1 MLKEGERLTSVVQ
14 WFQECRGINCATL
27 EIFGASIEPDG
38 TVRLKYPNG
47 EKVRSNPTRDGRSFR
62 FTKGQTPELF
72 CSPQSGN
79 AEIAF
84 LVEGETDCMR
94 LWQEFNGEYDV
105 FGLSG
110 INTWRRELGQKYLSG
125 YSRVYVVLDNDTDY
139 NVRARVDAAWKEIRH
154 DLGGQAKRIHLPSDT
169 KDICSFFSAGYDLDY
184 LRTLTKKLGVSK
196 YKPLDFTANP
206 PPVRWLLEGYVALG
220 DITLLV
226 GRGGLGK
233 SWLSLGL
240 ALAALRGADS
250 YLGMPLHAS
259 GRVLVVDEENPVDIV
274 YSRAKK
280 LGLHPSQHAGQL
292 RYLWNQGI
300 RLDTDPDSL
309 IEEALEFQPTLI
321 VLDSL
326 TRLHTGEE
334 KDAGFVSRLFNDGIK
349 PLARETGA
357 AVVLLHHHDKH
368 ATGPRGSTDIENASD
383 AVIQIF
389 EDSQP
394 GYFQLRLTKS
404 RRRLAG
410 EELRVGIT
418 DQEDGSVELVASP
431 KTYAF

>member
-1 MLKEGERLTSVVQ
+1 MTTVVD
-14 WFQECRGINCATL
+14 WFQQERGINCATL
-27 EIFGASIEPDG
+27 EIFGAGIDPDG
-38 TVRLKYPNG
+38 TIRLPYPNG

-72 CSPQSGN
+72 CSPRNGSDV
-79 AEIAF
+79 AF

-94 LWQEFNGEYDV
+94 LWQEFNGEHDV
-105 FGLSG
+105 YGLSG
-110 INTWRRELGQKYLSG
+110 INTWRRDLARYLDT
-125 YSRVYVVLDNDTDY
+125 YQRVYVVLDNDPDY
-139 NVRARVDAAWKEIRH
+139 NVRARVDAVWKDIRH
-154 DLGGQAKRIHLPSDT
+154 DLGGKAKRLPLPPDV
-169 KDICSFFSAGYDLDY
+169 KDICEFFLRGYDLDY
-184 LRTLTKKLGVSK
+184 LRTLTKKLGVSR
-196 YKPLDFTANP
+196 YKPLDFNAEP

-240 ALAALRGADS
+240 SLATLRQEPTFIGHV
-250 YLGMPLHAS
+250 LHGG

-280 LGLHPSQHAGQL
+280 LGLLPAQHAGQL

-300 RLDTDPDSL
+300 RLDTDPDAL
-309 IEEALEFQPTLI
+309 LEEALEFQPSLI

-326 TRLHTGEE
+326 TRLHTGDENN
-334 KDAGFVSRLFNDGIK
+334 AGEVARLFNDGIK

-357 AVVLLHHHDKH
+357 AVLLIHHHDK
-368 ATGPRGSTDIENASD
+368 AANGPRGSSDIENSSD
-383 AVIQIF
+383 AVLQVY
-389 EDSQP
+389 EDSHP

-404 RRRLAG
+404 RRRLG
-410 EELRVGIT
+410 GDSLRVAIK
-418 DQEDGSVELVASP
+418 DLPDERVELQASQYTP
-431 KTYAF
+431 TF